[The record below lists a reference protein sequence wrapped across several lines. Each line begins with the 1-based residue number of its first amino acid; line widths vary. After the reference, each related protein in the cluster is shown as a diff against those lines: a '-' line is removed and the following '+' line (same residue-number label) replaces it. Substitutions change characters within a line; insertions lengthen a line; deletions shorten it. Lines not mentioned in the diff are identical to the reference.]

1 MDNYRRR
8 INREYEFE
16 LQQVRR
22 KLVVMA
28 ERVQKM
34 TLKAVRSLVE
44 RESELAAEVILEDR
58 EVNRDEVETDEL
70 CMLILARRQPMAS
83 DLRFVTIAMKMVTDI
98 ERIGDLAVNIA
109 ERAITL
115 NGYPPIRRYDDI
127 PRMADLV
134 SDMLHNAITA
144 FLDSDVEMAEDVVA
158 ADDEVDELYHGV
170 FREMLTV
177 MNEEPDTVRPG
188 VQIQSVAKFLERMA
202 DHVTNLAELVIYMVR
217 GKDVRHM
224 GKRGDE

>member
-1 MDNYRRR
+1 LDQSRRR
-8 INREYEFE
+8 TNREYEFE

-44 RESELAAEVILEDR
+44 RNSELAAEVILEDR
-58 EVNRDEVETDEL
+58 EVNREEVETDEL
-70 CMLILARRQPMAS
+70 CMLILAKRQPMAS

-115 NGYPPIRRYDDI
+115 NGQAPIRPYNDI
-127 PRMADLV
+127 PRTADIV
-134 SDMLHNAITA
+134 STMLHEAITA
-144 FLDSDVEMAEDVVA
+144 FLDQDVELAEKVVIQ
-158 ADDEVDELYHGV
+158 DDEVDELYHKI
-170 FREMLTV
+170 FRDILEL
-177 MNEEPDTVRPG
+177 MNEDPDAVRPG
-188 VQIQSVAKFLERMA
+188 IDLQSVAKFLERMA
-202 DHVTNLAELVIYMVR
+202 DHVTNLAELVIYMAR
-217 GKDVRHM
+217 GKDVRHL
-224 GKRGDE
+224 GKRQ